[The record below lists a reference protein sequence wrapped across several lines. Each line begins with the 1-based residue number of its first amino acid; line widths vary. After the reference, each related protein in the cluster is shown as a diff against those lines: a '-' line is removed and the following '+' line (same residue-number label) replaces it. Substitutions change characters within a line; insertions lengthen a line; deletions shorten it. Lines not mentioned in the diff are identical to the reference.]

1 MKKEKKEKPQ
11 ELSPLMQQYQSVKE
25 EYKDAIVFFR
35 VGDFYE
41 MFFDDAKTASKELEL
56 TLTGKECGLSERA
69 PMCGVPFHSYENY
82 AARLISKGYKV
93 AICEQTEDPSK
104 TKKLVKRE
112 VIRVITPGTVMEQS
126 MLEEGSNN
134 FISSVF
140 TQKNK
145 TGMAFCDVSTGELF
159 ATLIDSD
166 DTEAAIKD
174 ELLKFSP
181 RELIIGGDTVNFKTL
196 APFIKDKLS
205 ACVNMLDDEDFSFA
219 TSRERIA
226 AQFEGKSPESLGLEE
241 KQQTVSA
248 VGALL
253 LYLQRTQK
261 NGLERI
267 AKIEIYE
274 EEQYVH
280 LDYNTRR
287 NLELTEPLNSKNKDA
302 SLLAVLDKTKT
313 SMGKRLIKSYVE
325 KPLVNLA
332 GITRRQNA
340 VAELYD
346 NVRMRTELRESLV
359 GMFDIQRVIT
369 RIVYGSANARELRSL
384 CSALKKLPQIKQTV
398 TSAQSGL
405 LKEMHD
411 RLDLLEDITALID
424 NSIEDEPPFSVREGG
439 MIRKGCSK
447 ELDELREDM
456 QGGSNLLTKI
466 EAQEREKTGIPKLK
480 IGYNRVFGY
489 YIEVSNS
496 YKNLVPDEYIRKQ
509 TLTNGERYITE
520 ELKNLE
526 RRILGAKDRAN
537 ELEYAIFEKVRNTV
551 AAAAQRISDTASAA
565 AVLDV
570 IASFAQAAFDN
581 NYCCPVLNNNGVIK
595 IIEGRHPVVE
605 KLVTDTRFVP
615 NDTVLDLKDDRVAII
630 TGPNMSGK
638 STYMRQTALIVL
650 MAQIGCFVPAKCAE
664 ISVVDSVFT
673 RIGASDDLSTGQ
685 STFMVEMN
693 EVAYILKKATKNS
706 LLILDEIGRGTS
718 TYDGMSIARAV
729 LEYVADTKKLGAK
742 TLFATHYHEL
752 TVLEDK
758 LKGVKNYNIAAVK
771 HGDDITF
778 LRRIIR
784 GAADESY
791 GVEVAKLAGL
801 PDSVIER
808 AKKILAELESGS
820 VKPKR
825 QRKAVVETDQMTLTP
840 PESPVEKRLKEIDIN
855 KLTPME
861 SMNILF
867 ELIKIAGQS

>member
-1 MKKEKKEKPQ
+1 MG
-11 ELSPLMQQYQSVKE
+11 ELSPLMQQYQRIKE
-25 EYKDAIVFFR
+25 QYKDAIVFFR

-41 MFFDDAKTASKELEL
+41 MFFDDAKTASRELEL
-56 TLTGKECGLSERA
+56 TLTGKDCGLEERA
-69 PMCGVPFHSYENY
+69 PMCGVPFHSYETY

-104 TKKLVKRE
+104 TKKLVNRD

-126 MLEEGSNN
+126 MLDEGSNN
-134 FISSVF
+134 FICSVF

-145 TGMAFCDVSTGELF
+145 TGMSFCDISTGELF
-159 ATLIDSD
+159 ATLIDAEDAES
-166 DTEAAIKD
+166 AVKD

-181 RELIIGGDTVNFKTL
+181 RELIIGGDTVRFRTL

-205 ACVNMLDDEDFSFA
+205 ACVNMPDDEEFAYADCEKTIREQFS
-219 TSRERIA
+219 
-226 AQFEGKSPESLGLEE
+226 GKSLDELSLLDMP
-241 KQQTVSA
+241 QTVSA
-248 VGALL
+248 LGALL
-253 LYLQRTQK
+253 AYLRRTQRV
-261 NGLERI
+261 GLERI
-267 AKIEIYE
+267 GRIDLYK

-287 NLELTEPLNSKNKDA
+287 NLELTEPLNSRNKQA

-313 SMGKRLIKSYVE
+313 AMGKRMIKSYVE
-325 KPLVNLA
+325 KPLVSIGA
-332 GITRRQNA
+332 ITRRQNA
-340 VAELYD
+340 VAELFD
-346 NVRMRTELRESLV
+346 QVQIRVELRDALV

-384 CSALKKLPQIKQTV
+384 CSALRRLPDIKA
-398 TSAQSGL
+398 SIAPAQCAMLSEL
-405 LKEMHD
+405 RDK
-411 RLDLLEDITALID
+411 LDLLEDIANLID
-424 NSIEDEPPFSVREGG
+424 QTIEDEPPFSVREGG
-439 MIRKGCSK
+439 MIRKGCSR
-447 ELDELREDM
+447 ELDELRSDM
-456 QGGSNLLTKI
+456 QGGAELMARI
-466 EAQEREKTGIPKLK
+466 ESDERQKTGIPKLK

-496 YKNLVPDEYIRKQ
+496 YKKLVPETYIRKQ

-537 ELEYAIFEKVRNTV
+537 ELEYALFEKIRNT
-551 AAAAQRISDTASAA
+551 AASAVDRISASAA
-565 AVLDV
+565 AVAQLDV
-570 IASFAQAAFDN
+570 LASFAQTAFDN
-581 NYCCPVLNNNGVIK
+581 NYCCPVLGSSGEIR
-595 IIEGRHPVVE
+595 ITEGRHPVVE
-605 KLVTDTRFVP
+605 KIVTDTRFVP
-615 NDTVLDLKDDRVAII
+615 NDTSLDMNDNRVAII

-638 STYMRQTALIVL
+638 STFMRQTALIVL
-650 MAQIGCFVPAKCAE
+650 MAQMGSFVPAKSAE

-693 EVAYILKKATKNS
+693 EVAYILRKATNKS

-729 LEYVADTKKLGAK
+729 LEYVADPKKLGAK

-758 LKGVKNYNIAAVK
+758 LKGVKNYNIAAMK

-778 LRRIIR
+778 LRRIIP

-801 PDSVIER
+801 PESVISR
-808 AKKILAELESGS
+808 AKKILSALENGKSPDRASKSKMMNVPEMQMEL
-820 VKPKR
+820 VP
-825 QRKAVVETDQMTLTP
+825 QETP
-840 PESPVEKRLKEIDIN
+840 IEKRLRGLDIN
-855 KLTPME
+855 TLTPME

-867 ELIKIAGQS
+867 ELIKLLK